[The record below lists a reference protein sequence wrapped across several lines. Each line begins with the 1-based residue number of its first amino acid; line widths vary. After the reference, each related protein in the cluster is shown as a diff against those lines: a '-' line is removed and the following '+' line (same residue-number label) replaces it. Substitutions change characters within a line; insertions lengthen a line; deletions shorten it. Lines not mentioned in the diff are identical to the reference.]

1 MSSETHLLRM
11 VVSALLSRLS
21 KFAIQSC
28 HEFEVKKVKE
38 KERARRKE
46 VNQVILQRLCCIY
59 GGFLLLVH
67 TSICF
72 DRPNA
77 FMLYRFRVMFR
88 TEMCFC
94 DHFRTSGIYIKIIFC
109 VFRKLSCQLAGGG
122 ESRGGEGGSSQPTL
136 GNRNKT

>member
-1 MSSETHLLRM
+1 M

-46 VNQVILQRLCCIY
+46 VNQVIRQRLCCIY
-59 GGFLLLVH
+59 

-77 FMLYRFRVMFR
+77 FFMLYRFRVMFR
-88 TEMCFC
+88 TAMCFC
-94 DHFRTSGIYIKIIFC
+94 DHLQTSGIYINYFLC
-109 VFRKLSCQLAGGG
+109 LSYRVNLQA
-122 ESRGGEGGSSQPTL
+122 EAKVAEVRAAAA
-136 GNRNKT
+136 NRPLETETKPSDRW